1 MRVQLEA
8 PSEALV
14 PGEPVEIAVDVTNGL
29 PVIDGVR
36 VILENATGVEWA
48 ADPELLPLFPDG
60 TGTVTVRLTAPPE
73 LPAGSYQLPVQLH
86 STAEPSASTMRY
98 LPLQVRPLPSL
109 GLAVDPSDRS
119 ARHRTTYAVACHNT
133 GNVALEVDL
142 AATDPAHALSCRM
155 EPPTLAVAPGAEE
168 HATLTV
174 TSRRRLFG
182 TEVAH
187 RAQLVAAATEAQA
200 ETAVTFRQR
209 PLIPRG
215 ARTVALLAAIVG
227 VWAAVMVIAL
237 NHALNSNPAQKVVP
251 ASFYA
256 SDHAGGAS
264 ASAGGGSSG
273 GSSAGT
279 AGGAGA
285 SGLAAAGGG
294 SPAPA
299 GAVPKSGLDV
309 GAGGTLA
316 GVVDAASTGTGVG
329 RITVQAYAVEPGGRA
344 ALQASTATAA
354 DGTWAIPGLLPG
366 PYRIEMSAQGFT
378 TLWYPSSPTESS
390 AKTVQVHGLK
400 KTGGLRAVV
409 HGLPG
414 SITGSV
420 VTGESP
426 PPTVTVTVT
435 PVQGSSTSTVATV
448 TTTGTGS
455 YTVTNVPTPGTYD
468 LSFTA
473 PGYRPGSDT
482 EVLAGGEHDIAN
494 TVTLTAQPGSISGT
508 VTGGS
513 SPLGGVTVTA
523 AANGATFKTATPTTG
538 AVGTFTLGNLPSPAT
553 YLLTFSAPGYGTDT
567 VAQQL
572 GPGQVLTGLAVE
584 LSGGAGDISGTVD
597 TGGGSG
603 LGGVTVTVT
612 GAPEP
617 LTTQTLTT
625 GAVGSYELA
634 GLPTPGQ
641 YTLTFSLSGYA
652 SVTVPVDLA
661 SGASASGI
669 DVTLAPANG
678 SIDGTVEASGAGI
691 AGATI
696 TVTNGGPP
704 LTTVSTTDPAGS
716 FSISGVAP
724 GTYSV
729 TATLPG
735 YLPDTVQVEV
745 AAGQSA
751 TPTLDLVP
759 AGS

>member
-14 PGEPVEIAVDVTNGL
+14 PGEPVEVAVDVTNGL
-29 PVIDGVR
+29 SVIDGVR
-36 VILENATGVEWA
+36 VVLENTTGVEWA
-48 ADPELLPLFPDG
+48 AEPELLPLFPDG
-60 TGTVTVRLTAPPE
+60 TGTVTVRLTAPRE
-73 LPAGSYQLPVQLH
+73 LPAGSYQLPVQLR
-86 STAEPSASTMRY
+86 STAEPSASTVRY
-98 LPLQVRPLPSL
+98 LPVQVRPLPSL
-109 GLAVDPSDRS
+109 ALAVEPSDHS
-119 ARHRTTYAVACHNT
+119 ARHRAAYGIVCHNT
-133 GNVALEVDL
+133 GNVPLEVDL
-142 AATDPAHALSCRM
+142 AATDPAHVLSCRV

-168 HATLTV
+168 RATLTV
-174 TSRRRLFG
+174 TSRRRLLG

-200 ETAVTFRQR
+200 EAAVTFRQR

-237 NHALNSNPAQKVVP
+237 NHALNSNPPRKVVP

-256 SDHAGGAS
+256 ADHTAGA
-264 ASAGGGSSG
+264 
-273 GSSAGT
+273 AGT
-279 AGGAGA
+279 SGAAGAAGAASTSGATGA

-309 GAGGTLA
+309 AAGGTLA

-344 ALQASTATAA
+344 VLQASTATAA

-378 TLWYPSSPTESS
+378 TLWYPSAPTESS

-400 KTGGLRAVV
+400 KTGGLHAVV

-414 SITGSV
+414 SINGSV
-420 VTGESP
+420 ETGESP

-435 PVQGSSTSTVATV
+435 PVQGSSTGPIATV

-455 YTVTNVPTPGTYD
+455 YTVTGVPTPGTYD

-494 TVTLTAQPGSISGT
+494 TVILTAQPGSISGT

-513 SPLGGVTVTA
+513 GPLGGVTVTA

-572 GPGQVLTGLAVE
+572 GPGQVLTGLAVK
-584 LSGGAGDISGTVD
+584 LSGGAGDIAGTVD
-597 TGGGSG
+597 AQGGSG

-617 LTTQTLTT
+617 LTTQTLTA
-625 GAVGSYELA
+625 GAVGSYQLA

-641 YTLTFSLSGYA
+641 YTLTFSLSGYS

-678 SIDGTVEASGAGI
+678 SIDGTVDASGAGI

-704 LTTVSTTDPAGS
+704 LTTVSTTNPAGS

-735 YLPDTVQVEV
+735 YLPDTVQVQV
-745 AAGQSA
+745 TAGQSA

-759 AGS
+759 VGS

>member
-14 PGEPVEIAVDVTNGL
+14 PGEPVEVAVDVTNGL

-36 VILENATGVEWA
+36 VVLENTTGVEWA

-60 TGTVTVRLTAPPE
+60 TGTVTVRLTAPRE
-73 LPAGSYQLPVQLH
+73 LPAGSYQLPVQLR

-109 GLAVDPSDRS
+109 TLDVEPSDRS
-119 ARHRTTYAVACHNT
+119 ARHRTTYAVTCRNT
-133 GNVALEVDL
+133 GNVPLELDL
-142 AATDPAHALSCRM
+142 AATDPAHALSCRV
-155 EPPTLAVAPGAEE
+155 EPPTLSVAPGAEE

-174 TSRRRLFG
+174 TSRRRLLG

-187 RAQLVAAATEAQA
+187 HAQLVAAATEAQA

-237 NHALNSNPAQKVVP
+237 NHALNSNPPQKVVP

-256 SDHAGGAS
+256 SDHAAGVAGA
-264 ASAGGGSSG
+264 AGAAGAAGSSG
-273 GSSAGT
+273 ATGS
-279 AGGAGA
+279 

-309 GAGGTLA
+309 AAGGTLA

-329 RITVQAYAVEPGGRA
+329 RITVQAYAVEPDGRA
-344 ALQASTATAA
+344 VLQASTATAA

-435 PVQGSSTSTVATV
+435 PVQGSSTSTIATV
-448 TTTGTGS
+448 TTTGTGT
-455 YTVTNVPTPGTYD
+455 YAVTGIPTPGTYD

-494 TVTLTAQPGSISGT
+494 TVTLTARPGSISGT

-513 SPLGGVTVTA
+513 GPLGGVTVTA

-538 AVGTFTLGNLPSPAT
+538 AIGTFTLGNLPSPAT

-572 GPGQVLTGLAVE
+572 GPGQVLTGLAVK
-584 LSGGAGDISGTVD
+584 LSGGAGDITGTVD
-597 TGGGSG
+597 TAGGSG
-603 LGGVTVTVT
+603 MGGVTVTVT
-612 GAPEP
+612 GASQP

-625 GAVGSYELA
+625 GAIGSYELA

-641 YTLTFSLSGYA
+641 YALTFSLNGYS

-696 TVTNGGPP
+696 TVTDGGPP
-704 LTTVSTTDPAGS
+704 LTTVSTTDPAGG

-729 TATLPG
+729 TATLAG
-735 YLPDTVQVEV
+735 YLPDTVQVKIV
-745 AAGQSA
+745 AGQSA
-751 TPTLDLVP
+751 TPTLQLVP